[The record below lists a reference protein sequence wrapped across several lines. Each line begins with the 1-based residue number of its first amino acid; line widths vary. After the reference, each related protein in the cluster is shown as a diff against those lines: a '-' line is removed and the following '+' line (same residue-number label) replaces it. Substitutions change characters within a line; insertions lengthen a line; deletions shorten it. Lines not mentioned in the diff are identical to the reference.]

1 MTVNDIFEFLNGI
14 APVNT
19 AAILIA
25 GILVGDPSAEVS
37 WARLWRLTAPRPL

>member
-19 AAILIA
+19 ACDFDNA
-25 GILVGDPSAEVS
+25 GIFSRRPVGRGERRGCGA
-37 WARLWRLTAPRPL
+37 